1 MNSSKNSSKNTV
13 RIQAKNTPR
22 QQTNRALAPRNYLAL
37 NPLMQKGGIHESDDI
52 AIARKR
58 ARRSCKQNLRQTDWL
73 EELADYQSGA
83 DNSKVDYS
91 QLELDR
97 L

>member
-1 MNSSKNSSKNTV
+1 MNNPKNPTKNTV
-13 RIQAKNTPR
+13 RIQAKNTVK
-22 QQTNRALAPRNYLAL
+22 PRNYLAL
-37 NPLMQKGGIHESDDI
+37 NPLMQKGGIHESDDV

-83 DNSKVDYS
+83 DNSTVDYS